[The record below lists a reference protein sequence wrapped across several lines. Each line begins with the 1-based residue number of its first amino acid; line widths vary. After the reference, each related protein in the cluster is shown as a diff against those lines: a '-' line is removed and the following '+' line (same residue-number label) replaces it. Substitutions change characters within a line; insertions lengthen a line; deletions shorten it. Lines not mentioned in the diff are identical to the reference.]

1 MMMTTT
7 MMMMKKL
14 HKADVTTVNST
25 KFQTFSDM
33 ANHRVNRFPNWR
45 QV

>member
-1 MMMTTT
+1 MMTTT

-25 KFQTFSDM
+25 KFQKFSDM
-33 ANHRVNRFPNWR
+33 GNHRVNRFPNWR